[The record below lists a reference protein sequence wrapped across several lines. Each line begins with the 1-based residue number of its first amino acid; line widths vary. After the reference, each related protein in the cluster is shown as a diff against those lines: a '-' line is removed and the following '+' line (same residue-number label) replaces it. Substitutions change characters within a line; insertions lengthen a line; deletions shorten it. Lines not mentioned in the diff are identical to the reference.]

1 MLKSI
6 NRAARP
12 HAHRLLQCLTV
23 AVRPLRLEELAEVLA
38 FDFDETQGGIPTVNA
53 EWRREDQE
61 YAVLS
66 TCSSLIT
73 VVHDGDSR
81 VVQFSHFSVKE
92 FLTSDRLAVSSGDIS
107 FHHIPPAPAH
117 TILAQA
123 CLGVLLRSDDAGW
136 ETFVQLFPLAE
147 YASQHWVE
155 HALFEDVSSRVK
167 DGIELLFDND
177 QPQFSRWVQNCH
189 LDDSLPWLDDS
200 LLDTAPLYY
209 AAFCG
214 LPDVIEKLIR
224 EHPEHVSAR
233 GGPLGT
239 ALHAASRM
247 NHIKVVQSL
256 LRHGADVNASG
267 MWGMTPLLFAS
278 CWAQPELVR
287 RLLEHGADM
296 SAKDEVEG
304 STSLHLAVG
313 ERQLEIV
320 RTLLKNDADIN
331 IRDNDGWTPL
341 HLVSNSG
348 HVDVVRFLLNHG
360 ADPKARNSYQQ
371 TPLHLASYQGNL
383 EIARLLLEHGAEV
396 DAEDEAGRTA
406 YQDALGSNRH
416 KEVARLLLA
425 HGAESRTWDL
435 TS

>member
-38 FDFDETQGGIPTVNA
+38 FDFDEAPPGGIPTVNA

-73 VVHDGDSR
+73 IVHDGGAR

-92 FLTSDRLAVSSGDIS
+92 FLTSDRLAVPSGDIS
-107 FHHIPPAPAH
+107 FHHISPAPAH

-123 CLGVLLRSDDAGW
+123 CLGVLLRSDDASW
-136 ETFVQLFPLAE
+136 ETFVQRFPLAE
-147 YASQHWVE
+147 YASQHWVD
-155 HALFEDVSSRVK
+155 HALFENVSSRVK

-177 QPQFSRWVQNCH
+177 QPHLSRWVRICD
-189 LDDSLPWLDDS
+189 LDSTYPWRDSS
-200 LLDTAPLYY
+200 LHKAAPLYY

-214 LPDVIEKLIR
+214 VPDVIEKLIR
-224 EHPEHVSAR
+224 EHPEHVIAR

-247 NHIKVVQSL
+247 DHIKVVQSL

-287 RLLEHGADM
+287 RLLEHGADVN
-296 SAKDEVEG
+296 AKDMYG
-304 STSLHLAVG
+304 YTSLHLAAG

-331 IRDNDGWTPL
+331 IWDNDGWTPL
-341 HLVSNSG
+341 HWASNSG
-348 HVDVVRFLLNHG
+348 HVDIVRFLLNQG
-360 ADPKARNSYQQ
+360 ADSKARDCRQK
-371 TPLHLASYQGNL
+371 TPLHLASSGGNL

-396 DAEDEAGRTA
+396 DAKDIRGRTA
-406 YQDALGSNRH
+406 YQFGLEYRH
-416 KEVARLLLA
+416 SDVAQLLLA
-425 HGAESRTWDL
+425 QGAESRT
-435 TS
+435 

>member
-6 NRAARP
+6 SRAARP

-23 AVRPLRLEELAEVLA
+23 AVRPLRLEELADVLA
-38 FDFDETQGGIPTVNA
+38 FDFDEAPGGIPTVNA

-73 VVHDGDSR
+73 VVNDGDSR

-92 FLTSDRLAVSSGDIS
+92 FLTSDRLAVSPGDIS
-107 FHHIPPAPAH
+107 YHHIPPAPAH

-123 CLGVLLRSDDAGW
+123 CLGVLLRLDDAGW
-136 ETFVQLFPLAE
+136 ETFVQLFPLAD
-147 YASQHWVE
+147 YASQHWVD

-177 QPQFSRWVQNCH
+177 RPYFSRWVQNC
-189 LDDSLPWLDDS
+189 SLEDYYAWLDDS
-200 LLDTAPLYY
+200 LHEAAPLYY

-224 EHPEHVSAR
+224 EHPEHVIAR

-256 LRHGADVNASG
+256 LRHGADVNAPG
-267 MWGMTPLLFAS
+267 LWGRTPLPFAS
-278 CWAQPELVR
+278 YRGHSEVVR
-287 RLLEHGADM
+287 WLLEHGADVN
-296 SAKDEVEG
+296 ARAEDDG
-304 STSLHLAVG
+304 CASLHLAAEGGQV
-313 ERQLEIV
+313 EVV

-331 IRDNDGWTPL
+331 IWDNGGWTPL
-341 HLVSNSG
+341 HWASNSG
-348 HVDVVRFLLNHG
+348 RADVVRFLLDHG
-360 ADPKARNSYQQ
+360 ADPGARDCRQKTS
-371 TPLHLASYQGNL
+371 LHLASSYGYL
-383 EIARLLLEHGAEV
+383 EIARLLLEHGAEI
-396 DAEDEAGRTA
+396 DAEDGDGRTA
-406 YQDALGSNRH
+406 YRVALRYRRN
-416 KEVARLLLA
+416 EVAQLLLA
-425 HGAESRTWDL
+425 RGAENRS
-435 TS
+435 